1 MITDSVYTDDNLTW
15 FFAYKLGEENR
26 GSSIIFHPDV
36 FTDGYG
42 QPNVSNFATSKKLYR
57 AITRPDASTPGGHST
72 GIPSGRTKSQSDS
85 ADCYGRHNL

>member
-1 MITDSVYTDDNLTW
+1 M
-15 FFAYKLGEENR
+15 KLGEENR

-57 AITRPDASTPGGHST
+57 AITRPDDIDAWWSFNRDSLR
-72 GIPSGRTKSQSDS
+72 SNQVQSDS
-85 ADCYGRHNL
+85 AMMVQSPQFTMPG